1 MEGLVIFLI
10 PTSILKFI
18 SQATWQKFLWEQG
31 FSVLKTEFF
40 SNQEFSK
47 LNGINFPINNCF
59 FPALTQWR
67 SGLIIIG
74 FDLAPI
80 KLTANQRANFSDLDN
95 DRYLLVNKFP
105 LYYQIPA
112 YLKDKNLI
120 YVTKNSQQAE
130 QLLDLLLPQEKLNCQ
145 RKIAQL
151 RKLWITNYPVE
162 RSLTTGKMRRAKVEL
177 IKYQGKLAVKKTY
190 RPGCER
196 FLERELFVMLELGK
210 IRTEIP
216 SLLSYGSSFFICP
229 FYEKKIDFK
238 SYLKTNIDLK
248 IAQQIIQIL
257 RFFYDLGYALIDF
270 NPSNCIIDRARG
282 LKIIDFEFLYPYKN
296 KPASF
301 AESYDLIGIP
311 PNFEGDTPIRTLSGK
326 GSKKIK
332 NYNSLWQPYL
342 KLELSKILEYC

>member
-10 PTSILKFI
+10 PTSVLKFV

-31 FSVLKTEFF
+31 FSLLKNELLG
-40 SNQEFSK
+40 NQK
-47 LNGINFPINNCF
+47 LSQLNLINFPINNYF
-59 FPALTQWR
+59 FPTLTQWR
-67 SGLIIIG
+67 SGLILIG

-80 KLTANQRANFSDLDN
+80 KLTNHQRISFSALDN

-112 YLKDKNLI
+112 NLKPQNLI
-120 YVTKNSQQAE
+120 YTTKNSQQAE

-151 RKLWITNYPVE
+151 RKSWITNYPVE

-196 FLERELFVMLELGK
+196 FLERELFVMLELEK
-210 IRTEIP
+210 MRTEIP

-229 FYEKKIDFK
+229 FYEKK
-238 SYLKTNIDLK
+238 N
-248 IAQQIIQIL
+248 
-257 RFFYDLGYALIDF
+257 
-270 NPSNCIIDRARG
+270 
-282 LKIIDFEFLYPYKN
+282 
-296 KPASF
+296 
-301 AESYDLIGIP
+301 
-311 PNFEGDTPIRTLSGK
+311 
-326 GSKKIK
+326 
-332 NYNSLWQPYL
+332 
-342 KLELSKILEYC
+342 